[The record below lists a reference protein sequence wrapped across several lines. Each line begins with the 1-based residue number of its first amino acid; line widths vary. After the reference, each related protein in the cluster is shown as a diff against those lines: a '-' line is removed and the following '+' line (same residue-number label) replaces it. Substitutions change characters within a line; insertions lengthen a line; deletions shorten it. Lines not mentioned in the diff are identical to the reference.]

1 VENRADAI
9 AATTGA
15 TPFVME
21 ALAVLAGGG
30 AAPSQ
35 MSAGVEEVK
44 RLYTAMHENRVQ
56 RLLQAGIDAETAAKM
71 SDLHTPNFM

>member
-1 VENRADAI
+1 
-9 AATTGA
+9 

-30 AAPSQ
+30 AGPSQ
-35 MSAGVEEVK
+35 MSAGVECVK
-44 RLYTAMHENRVQ
+44 RLYETMHHNRVQ
-56 RLLQAGIDAETAAKM
+56 RLVQAGIAPDLAHKM